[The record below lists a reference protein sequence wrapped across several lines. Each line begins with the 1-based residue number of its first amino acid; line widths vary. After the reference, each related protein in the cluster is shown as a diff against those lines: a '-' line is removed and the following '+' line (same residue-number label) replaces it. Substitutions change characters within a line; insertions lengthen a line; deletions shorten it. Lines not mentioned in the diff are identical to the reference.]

1 VEALLVEAE
10 FDTVIDTV
18 QPGFDAIEF
27 TASGSL
33 AYCNVSVDFFVTI
46 IKNKKLNYHLHPRY
60 A

>member
-10 FDTVIDTV
+10 FASVIDTV

-46 IKNKKLNYHLHPRY
+46 IKNKKLNYH
-60 A
+60 